1 MTQAAKNGNVVF
13 FEEDS
18 PQAVESLKNALANA
32 GNAPLLGLV
41 LKVEADSKGE
51 DQVVNWMFADTSFI
65 KSLALILPGKVK
77 RMKDK

>member
-1 MTQAAKNGNVVF
+1 MTQAAQNGNVVF

-32 GNAPLLGLV
+32 GDAPILGLV
-41 LKVEADSKGE
+41 LKVEADAKGE

-65 KSLALILPGKVK
+65 KSLALVLPGKKK